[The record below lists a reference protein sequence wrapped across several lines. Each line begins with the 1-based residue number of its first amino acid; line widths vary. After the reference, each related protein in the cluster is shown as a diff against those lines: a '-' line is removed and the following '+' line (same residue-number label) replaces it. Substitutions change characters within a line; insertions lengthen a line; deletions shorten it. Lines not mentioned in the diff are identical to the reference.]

1 MCVSCTN
8 TVPVYVKQPLVVDK
22 GLVTPVKPEV
32 FTESTDLVEYTIGLL
47 AVIERMNNDRVT
59 LGKSIE
65 VHNGQ

>member
-1 MCVSCTN
+1 M
-8 TVPVYVKQPLVVDK
+8 VDK

-47 AVIERMNNDRVT
+47 SVIERMNNDRVT